1 MTYASGDAAT
11 LDGDFV
17 DDRPVKGT
25 LTYADGAV
33 FVGDL
38 DEEGLPKHGVLTGAD
53 GATYDGRFRK
63 GRPLLRKGAD
73 GK

>member
-1 MTYASGDAAT
+1 
-11 LDGDFV
+11 
-17 DDRPVKGT
+17 

-53 GATYDGRFRK
+53 GATTYDGRFRK